1 MIYRELKQK
10 HRDELDNFK
19 GIFHAFTDAQFEEGL
34 KKLGLELEDAKEKVA
49 QMYAGS
55 SVLKN
60 RRNAKGQYGQY
71 GQYYVD
77 EAIGSFI
84 LKNRRDAFDSMLNA
98 HRTEKQE
105 LLKDE
110 QFLSRALTYELCNH
124 EYCYTSDTTDALEE
138 LGLKYNDVPKDIM
151 IKATRQASKEG

>member
-49 QMYAGS
+49 QIYEGS
-55 SVLKN
+55 SILKN
-60 RRNAKGQYGQY
+60 RRE
-71 GQYYVD
+71 VT
-77 EAIGSFI
+77 GSFI
-84 LKNRRDAFDSMLNA
+84 LKNRRDAFNSMLNA
-98 HRTEKQE
+98 HHTEKQE